1 MFVINIGLTFEINKL
16 FSNPKSSLLSILHFF
31 ILLIL
36 VLLGHLEIQE
46 FLLASIIGES
56 VATSLAILYF
66 FIFKK
71 GIDGKSAW
79 KSFGAFTVILISIF
93 FIGTIYPFFGEWIL
107 FIQSSDPGILM
118 WIAFATTLTIGIMR
132 KANTLGAIM
141 LKKKKDPNYDHEK
154 EIQKAMDS
162 KTPMPDESKVM
173 LIGLGLWFVGLG
185 ILFGIYAN

>member
-1 MFVINIGLTFEINKL
+1 
-16 FSNPKSSLLSILHFF
+16 
-31 ILLIL
+31 
-36 VLLGHLEIQE
+36 
-46 FLLASIIGES
+46 
-56 VATSLAILYF
+56 
-66 FIFKK
+66 
-71 GIDGKSAW
+71 
-79 KSFGAFTVILISIF
+79 
-93 FIGTIYPFFGEWIL
+93 
-107 FIQSSDPGILM
+107 M